1 MGKAE
6 KASINLK
13 LNYVGTE
20 QVVCAILSTPKC
32 RACKYLNEFGVTY
45 ENYYAYYKK
54 TFREVS
60 GAGFTAKLNSAFK
73 IATDIA
79 NSFKQSYLATEH
91 LLLAILRI
99 EDCVAMS
106 IFRAIGV
113 DISKL
118 YNTLLGVVKSS
129 GASKPE
135 AQKPNGTPPPKKPAF
150 QTRPI
155 YDNSNNN
162 YRENSFNASTDSTN
176 YDKMEIDEKDYS
188 VLEKIGYDLT
198 ERAKTGK
205 IDPVIGR
212 ESEIDRVIQ
221 TLSRK
226 SKSNPLLIGEAG
238 VGKSAVVEGL
248 ALRIAS
254 GKVPEFLKEK
264 QIYSID
270 IGGMLAGTRFR
281 GDFEERIKNA
291 IDFAINDG
299 NIIFFIDEIHNL
311 VGAGSTNDGNL
322 DAAEILKP
330 LLARGELIV
339 IGATTLDEYTKFIE
353 KDTALERRFQTIR
366 VEEPSVESCIE
377 ILTGLKPVYEA
388 HHKIRITDDAIKSAV
403 LLSKRY
409 ITDRFLPDKA
419 IDLIDEAAS
428 KKRVQT
434 TSVPKIIRELEEKI
448 KKLSAEKDYLLDQGE
463 INSAA
468 KADKKIS
475 ELKKQLEKE
484 KIDVYVKR
492 SGNNDEITEEDIKEL
507 ITTWTKIPITS
518 LSTKESDK
526 LMSLEDELMKRII
539 GQEEA
544 IITVSKAVRRARA
557 NLKDPEKPMGSFI
570 FVGPTGVGKSELT
583 KALAECVF
591 GDKEALIRFDMSEYQ
606 DKTSVN
612 KLIGSAPGYVGY
624 EEEGLLTEKIRR
636 KPYSVVLFD
645 EIEKA
650 CSDIFDL
657 LLQVL
662 DEGRL
667 TDSKGRVVSFK
678 NALIILTSN
687 VGCSGE
693 ENTASFGFGS
703 NEKTAKDKIEK
714 SLKSRF
720 KPEFINRL
728 DDVIVF
734 NKLTEDNCYD
744 IADIIVN
751 DLIKRMKNQGSFL
764 TVENSAMEVIVKNGY
779 SSVYGARPIKRAVS
793 RYIEDLLSDAII
805 EGEIKK
811 GDKIVVYAEDEIIK
825 YKKV

>member
-1 MGKAE
+1 MNNYTNNFCTVIDKA
-6 KASINLK
+6 KKLSISLK

-20 QVVCAILSTPKC
+20 QVVYAILRTPNC
-32 RACKYLNEFGVTY
+32 SACAYLNEFGATV
-45 ENYYAYYKK
+45 ENYYAYLKK
-54 TFREVS
+54 TFKVVGVS
-60 GAGFTAKLNSAFK
+60 GYTAKLNSAFK
-73 IATDIA
+73 IANEIA
-79 NSFKQSYLATEH
+79 YSYKVSYVSTEH
-91 LLLAILRI
+91 LLLAILRL

-106 IFRAIGV
+106 ILRAIGV
-113 DISKL
+113 DVAKL
-118 YNTLLGVVKSS
+118 YKEISEKVKNPI
-129 GASKPE
+129 APEQKQTKAPINNPKTQPNINIPQSKIDKGDIE
-135 AQKPNGTPPPKKPAF
+135 HPAK
-150 QTRPI
+150 I
-155 YDNSNNN
+155 KN
-162 YRENSFNASTDSTN
+162 YSE
-176 YDKMEIDEKDYS
+176 
-188 VLEKIGYDLT
+188 LEKIGFNLT
-198 ERAKTGK
+198 EKAKMGK
-205 IDPVIGR
+205 LDPVIGR
-212 ESEIDRVIQ
+212 DSEIDRVIQ

-248 ALRIAS
+248 ALRIAE
-254 GKVPEFLKEK
+254 GKVPEFLKNK
-264 QIYSID
+264 NLFSLD
-270 IGGMLAGTRFR
+270 LGGMLAGTRYR
-281 GDFEERIKNA
+281 GDFEERVKSA

-299 NIIFFIDEIHNL
+299 SIIFFIDEIHNL
-311 VGAGSTNDGNL
+311 IGAGSTQDSNL

-330 LLARGELIV
+330 LLARGEVMV

-353 KDTALERRFQTIR
+353 KDTALERRFQTIH
-366 VEEPSVESCIE
+366 VEEPSIETSIE

-388 HHKIRITDDAIKSAV
+388 HHKIHITDEAIKSAV
-403 LLSKRY
+403 ILSKRY

-419 IDLIDEAAS
+419 IDLIDEALS
-428 KKRVQT
+428 KKRVET
-434 TSVPKIIRELEEKI
+434 TSIPKNIRELEEQI
-448 KKLSAEKDYLLDQGE
+448 KKLSIEKDYASHENNFNLIRKLDR
-463 INSAA
+463 
-468 KADKKIS
+468 KLT
-475 ELKKQLEKE
+475 ELQKQLEEE
-484 KIDVYVKR
+484 KIKVYIKR

-526 LMSLEDELMKRII
+526 LMSLEDELMKRVI

-544 IITVSKAVRRARA
+544 IVTVSKAVRRARA

-591 GDKEALIRFDMSEYQ
+591 GNKDALIRFDMSEYQ

-650 CSDIFDL
+650 NSDIFDL

-687 VGCSGE
+687 IGYSGE
-693 ENTASFGFGS
+693 ETTTTFGFGS
-703 NEKTAKDKIEK
+703 NENSNKDKIEK

-734 NKLTEDNCYD
+734 NKLTQDNCYD
-744 IADIIVN
+744 IADIVVN
-751 DLIKRMKNQGSFL
+751 ELISRTKNQGIFL
-764 TVENSAMEVIVKNGY
+764 TVDNSAMEVIVEKGY

-811 GDKIVVYAEDEIIK
+811 GDKIIVYAEENIIK

>member
-1 MGKAE
+1 MINYTNNFCTVIE
-6 KASINLK
+6 KAKKTSISFK

-20 QVVCAILSTPKC
+20 EVVYAILRTPNCNAC
-32 RACKYLNEFGVTY
+32 RYLNEFGATV
-45 ENYYAYYKK
+45 ENYHAYLKK
-54 TFREVS
+54 TFKSVGVS
-60 GAGFTAKLNSAFK
+60 GFTAKLNSAFK
-73 IATDIA
+73 IANEIA
-79 NSFKQSYLATEH
+79 NSFKLSYVSTEH
-91 LLLAILRI
+91 LLLAILTL

-106 IFRAIGV
+106 ILRAIGV
-113 DISKL
+113 DVAKL
-118 YNTLLGVVKSS
+118 Y
-129 GASKPE
+129 SKVLE
-135 AQKPNGTPPPKKPAF
+135 NLKKPKTERQNQSVDT
-150 QTRPI
+150 QTKQIKPQPI
-155 YDNSNNN
+155 KPKTCSYSQ
-162 YRENSFNASTDSTN
+162 ETEE
-176 YDKMEIDEKDYS
+176 KIIEKDYS
-188 VLEKIGYDLT
+188 VLEKVGYNLT
-198 ERAKTGK
+198 EKAKSGK

-248 ALRIAS
+248 ALRIAE

-264 QIYSID
+264 VIFSLD
-270 IGGMLAGTRFR
+270 LGGLLAGTRFR
-281 GDFEERIKNA
+281 GDFEERIKSA
-291 IDFAINDG
+291 IDFAISDG
-299 NIIFFIDEIHNL
+299 NVIFFIDEIHNL
-311 VGAGSTNDGNL
+311 IGAGSTQDSNL

-330 LLARGELIV
+330 LLARGEVLV
-339 IGATTLDEYTKFIE
+339 VGATTLDEYTKYIE

-366 VEEPSVESCIE
+366 VEEPSVDTCIE

-388 HHKIRITDDAIKSAV
+388 HHKIHITDEAIKSAV
-403 LLSKRY
+403 ILSKRY

-434 TSVPKIIRELEEKI
+434 TSIPKLLRELEEQI
-448 KKLSAEKDYLLDQGE
+448 KKLTAERDYLLDEGS
-463 INSAA
+463 INSAG
-468 KADKKIS
+468 KIDKKIF
-475 ELKKQLEKE
+475 ELKKQLENE
-484 KIDVYVKR
+484 KINLYNKR
-492 SGNNDEITEEDIKEL
+492 SANNDEITEEDIKEL
-507 ITTWTKIPITS
+507 ITTWTKIPVTS

-526 LMSLEDELMKRII
+526 LMSLEDELMKRVI
-539 GQEEA
+539 GQEDA

-557 NLKDPEKPMGSFI
+557 NLKDPDKPMGSFI

-591 GDKEALIRFDMSEYQ
+591 GSKDALIRFDMSEYQ

-624 EEEGLLTEKIRR
+624 EEEGLLTDKIRK

-650 CSDIFDL
+650 NSDIFDL

-678 NALIILTSN
+678 NSLIILTSN
-687 VGCSGE
+687 LGFSGE
-693 ENTASFGFGS
+693 ESNLSFGFGAS
-703 NEKTAKDKIEK
+703 ENADKDKIEK

-728 DDVIVF
+728 DDIIVF

-751 DLIKRMKNQGSFL
+751 NLIKRLKNQGSFL
-764 TVENSAMEVIVKNGY
+764 TVENSAMDVIVKQGY
-779 SSVYGARPIKRAVS
+779 SKTYGARPIKRAVS
-793 RYIEDLLSDAII
+793 RLIEDLLSDAII

>member
-1 MGKAE
+1 MINYTNNFCTVIE
-6 KASINLK
+6 KAKKVSLSFK

-20 QVVCAILSTPKC
+20 EVVYAILRTPNCTAC
-32 RACKYLNEFGVTY
+32 RYLNEFGATV
-45 ENYYAYYKK
+45 ENFHAYLKK
-54 TFREVS
+54 TFKS
-60 GAGFTAKLNSAFK
+60 IGSSGFTAKLNSAIK
-73 IATDIA
+73 ISNEIA
-79 NSFKQSYLATEH
+79 NSFKLSYVSTEH
-91 LLLAILRI
+91 LLLAILSI

-106 IFRAIGV
+106 VLRAIGV
-113 DISKL
+113 DVAKL
-118 YNTLLGVVKSS
+118 SSTLLESL
-129 GASKPE
+129 
-135 AQKPNGTPPPKKPAF
+135 KKPIMQEQKQTKQPQKRACNTQEQKSINHSYE
-150 QTRPI
+150 QTREEP
-155 YDNSNNN
+155 
-162 YRENSFNASTDSTN
+162 TKT
-176 YDKMEIDEKDYS
+176 KDYS
-188 VLEKIGYDLT
+188 TLEKIGYNLT
-198 ERAKTGK
+198 DRAKNGK

-212 ESEIDRVIQ
+212 ENEIDRVIQ

-248 ALRIAS
+248 AIKIS
-254 GKVPEFLKEK
+254 VGKVPEFLKNK
-264 QIYSID
+264 VIFSLD
-270 IGGMLAGTRFR
+270 LGSLLAGTRYR
-281 GDFEERIKNA
+281 GDFEERLKSA
-291 IDFAINDG
+291 IEFAIEDG
-299 NIIFFIDEIHNL
+299 NVIFFIDEIHNL
-311 VGAGSTNDGNL
+311 VGAGSTQDGNL

-330 LLARGELIV
+330 LLARGEVLV
-339 IGATTLDEYTKFIE
+339 IGATTLDEYTKYIE
-353 KDTALERRFQTIR
+353 KDSALERRFQTIR
-366 VEEPSVESCIE
+366 VEEPSVDACIE
-377 ILTGLKPVYEA
+377 ILSGLKPVYEA
-388 HHKIRITDDAIKSAV
+388 HHKIHITDEAIKSAV
-403 LLSKRY
+403 ILSKRY

-434 TSVPKIIRELEEKI
+434 TSIPKLLRELEEQI
-448 KKLSAEKDYLLDQGE
+448 KKLTAERDYLLDQGD
-463 INSAA
+463 INMAG

-475 ELKKQLEKE
+475 DLKKQLEKE
-484 KIDVYVKR
+484 KVNVYIKR

-507 ITTWTKIPITS
+507 ITTWTKIPVTS

-526 LMSLEDELMKRII
+526 LMSLEDELMKRVI
-539 GQEEA
+539 GQEDA

-557 NLKDPEKPMGSFI
+557 NLKDPEKPIGSFI

-591 GDKEALIRFDMSEYQ
+591 GNKDALIRFDMSEYQ

-624 EEEGLLTEKIRR
+624 EEEGLLTDKIRK

-650 CSDIFDL
+650 NSDIFDL

-678 NALIILTSN
+678 NSLIILTSN
-687 VGCSGE
+687 IGFSGE
-693 ENTASFGFGS
+693 ENATSFGFGVS
-703 NEKTAKDKIEK
+703 EKTDKDKIEK

-734 NKLTEDNCYD
+734 NKLTVDNCYD
-744 IADIIVN
+744 IADIVVN

-764 TVENSAMEVIVKNGY
+764 TVDNSAMDVIVKEGY
-779 SSVYGARPIKRAVS
+779 SETYGARPIKRAVS
-793 RYIEDLLSDAII
+793 RLVEDMLSDAII
-805 EGEIKK
+805 EGDIKK
-811 GDKIVVYAEDEIIK
+811 GDKILVYAEEENIK
-825 YKKV
+825 FKKV